1 MIRLG
6 EIQKLQI
13 VKSTEEGLFL
23 NSKDKT
29 NEEAV
34 LLPRN
39 QVEGDW
45 KIRDEIQVFIYKDSQ
60 DQMIATTRKP
70 KLAIGEV
77 GFLKVV
83 ELTKIGAFL
92 DWGLEKDLLLPFKEQ
107 TKKVQQGREYL
118 VGMYVDKTGRL
129 CGTMKVSKILSS
141 ESPYK
146 IDDYVQGMIYSFNR
160 DIGAFVA
167 VQNKYHG
174 LIPKNEVF
182 GDFELGDIIQ
192 ARVVRVKA
200 DGKLDLSLR
209 EKAYKHIEDDAQLIL
224 NRMEAN
230 KGFLHLNDNSSP
242 QAIKKELNMS
252 KNSFK
257 KAVGRLLKEG
267 KIKLQDTGIEI
278 KRRS

>member
-45 KIRDEIQVFIYKDSQ
+45 KIGDEIQVFIYKDSQ